1 MVNWNLLTID
11 SVKPLDNTCRNLK
24 VDLSKIDAGGDIVR
38 LANGTRRSLRRRIF
52 DKYKVSLSGD
62 AVRKPA
68 LDHLARGD
76 TVALGLPV
84 HIDLPGDVADN
95 ALPRT
100 AVAGSIVRVG
110 EVDGQPVA
118 LAHGDPGILVTAFR
132 PVLTIMIDD
141 IQINEDV
148 QNAKVSW
155 SITGEE
161 V

>member
-1 MVNWNLLTID
+1 MANWNLLTID
-11 SVKPLDNTCRNLK
+11 GVKPLDKTSRNVK
-24 VDLSKIDAGGDIVR
+24 VDLSKIEAGGDIVR

-52 DKYKVSLSGD
+52 DKYKVSLSGE

-76 TVALGLPV
+76 VVVLGLPV
-84 HIDLPGDVADN
+84 HIDLPGDVADS
-95 ALPRT
+95 ALPRP
-100 AVAGSIVRVG
+100 AVAGSIVRIG
-110 EVDGQPVA
+110 ETDGQPVV
-118 LAHGDPGILVTAFR
+118 LAHGEPGVLATAFR
-132 PVLTIMIDD
+132 PVLTVMIDE

-155 SITGEE
+155 SISGEE